1 MYTMITKQ
9 ITIKGS
15 TIRNMLQQNLQLK
28 AEELE
33 ITGTMK
39 INQGYTLTLI
49 ASGNKDNL
57 ERYIAWCEAAVA
69 EHGVAVTETRDLGF
83 KAFHRFSLT

>member
-1 MYTMITKQ
+1 MITKQ

-15 TIRNMLQQNLQLK
+15 TIRDMLQKNLQLK

-39 INQGYTLTLI
+39 LNQDHTLTLI

-57 ERYIAWCEAAVA
+57 ERYIAWCEAAVT
-69 EHGVAVTETRDLGF
+69 EHGVAIAETRDVGF

>member
-1 MYTMITKQ
+1 MITTQ

-15 TIRNMLQQNLQLK
+15 TIRHMLQKSLQQK

-39 INQGYTLTLI
+39 VDKDHSITLVAT
-49 ASGNKDNL
+49 GNKDDL
-57 ERYIAWCEAAVA
+57 ERYIAWCAAA
-69 EHGVAVTETRDLGF
+69 ATEHGVAVTETRNLGF
-83 KAFHRFSLT
+83 KAFYNFSLT